1 VRRIKMLGT
10 VPNAQMSRTGLA
22 GVKNVFR
29 WSDFALELDSCSNRC
44 DLGT

>member
-1 VRRIKMLGT
+1 
-10 VPNAQMSRTGLA
+10 MSRTGLA